1 MNQPRASSD
10 RIARA
15 LLADD
20 DPGIQLTLCALLE
33 HKGFEVTIVDDGLKA
48 LQALQASDY
57 DIALLDIR
65 MPRMDGFDACR
76 SIREL
81 ENGKNLPILMLT
93 GQDDTESIEKAFEV
107 GATDFVAKPINHVLM
122 GFRIDYILRAAN
134 IAEELRKSHQRS
146 RYAQRIAN
154 LGHIEW
160 SQDGEIV
167 HCSEGVREI
176 FRLPDGAPLACLGDF
191 VELVHPEDRA
201 RVEASIGESLEH
213 GDALNI
219 EHRVVRADGSV
230 RFVLQIT
237 EARPNPGS
245 SETMV
250 VTLQDITD
258 RIDTENRMHAL
269 AYYDDLTGLPNR
281 SLLIQHLDQLLKGAV
296 RYDQKTAVI
305 VFGVERFD
313 QVVESL
319 DHHSIESL
327 IRMIAERINSTCRE
341 CDLLS
346 RQASGDADDADAA
359 AGSYRQLAA
368 KLKNDEYVIVLAAIS
383 SLQAASTFLQRLT
396 ERFKSAFEI
405 KDKKIYVTTSAG
417 ISLAPIDGKSPN
429 QLIKFAEIAK
439 GFASKED
446 PGSFRYF
453 KQELNDQVTRKFS
466 LANDLRKALK
476 EGSLE
481 VHYQPKLRLSDHAL
495 VGVEALCRWE
505 HPAMGTISP
514 IEFIQIAEEEGLIAG
529 LGNWVLET
537 ACRQLNEWMATF
549 DFDFGVSV
557 NVSPEQLRDEEAM
570 RRIVDLVSNSPVDN
584 RYFEFELT
592 ESTLLANFDDS
603 LRILNRLTEMG
614 CGLAID
620 DFGTGYS
627 SLSYLGKL
635 PAKTL
640 KIDKSFV
647 HLIESSTQY
656 TAIVG
661 GIIKLAHSLGMTV
674 VAEGVET
681 DTQRKILASEQCDEI
696 QGILVGAPMPARA
709 FVTWLR
715 DREARVTEPDSA
727 ANEDRLDSQ
736 WRPNYST
743 R

>member
-15 LLADD
+15 LVADD

-48 LQALQASDY
+48 LRAVQARDY

-65 MPRMDGFDACR
+65 MPQMDGFDACR
-76 SIREL
+76 SIREQ

-107 GATDFVAKPINHVLM
+107 GATDFVAKPINPVLM
-122 GFRIDYILRAAN
+122 GFRIDYILRAASV
-134 IAEELRKSHQRS
+134 AEELRKSHQRS

-160 SQDGEIV
+160 RHDGEIV
-167 HCSEGVREI
+167 HCSEGIREI
-176 FRLPDGAPLACLGDF
+176 FRLPKGAPLSCLDDF
-191 VELVHPEDRA
+191 VELVHPDDRA

-219 EHRVVRADGSV
+219 EHRVVRADGSL

-237 EARPNPGS
+237 EARPGPGS
-245 SETMV
+245 SDRMV

-305 VFGVERFD
+305 VFGVDRFD
-313 QVVESL
+313 KVVESL

-327 IRMIAERINSTCRE
+327 IRMIAERINNTCRE

-346 RQASGDADDADAA
+346 RRATGDAEGDEDDA
-359 AGSYRQLAA
+359 GYRQLAA
-368 KLKNDEYVIVLAAIS
+368 KLKNDEYVIVLSAIS

-396 ERFKSAFEI
+396 ERFKPAFEI
-405 KDKKIYVTTSAG
+405 KDKKIHVTTSAG
-417 ISLAPIDGKSPN
+417 ISLAPIDARSPN

-439 GFASKED
+439 GFASQEG
-446 PGSFRYF
+446 PGSYRYF
-453 KQELNDQVTRKFS
+453 KQELNEQVTRKFS
-466 LANDLRKALK
+466 LANDLRKSLK
-476 EGSLE
+476 EDTLE
-481 VHYQPKLRLSDHAL
+481 VHYQPKIRLADDAL

-505 HPAMGTISP
+505 HPSMGTISP

-537 ACRQLNEWMATF
+537 ACGQLKEWMATF
-549 DFDFGVSV
+549 DCNFGVGV
-557 NVSPEQLRDEEAM
+557 NVSPEQLRDESAM
-570 RRIVDLVSNSPVDN
+570 RRIVDLVSNSPVEN
-584 RYFEFELT
+584 RFFEFELT
-592 ESTLLANFDDS
+592 ESTLLANFDAS

-635 PAKTL
+635 PANTL

-647 HLIESSTQY
+647 HLIESSAQY

-681 DTQRKILASEQCDEI
+681 DTQRKILTSEQCDEI
-696 QGILVGAPMPARA
+696 QGILVGAPMPPHD
-709 FVTWLR
+709 FVAWLR
-715 DREARVTEPDSA
+715 DREARESHPDSA
-727 ANEDRLDSQ
+727 VNEDRLDSQ
-736 WRPNYST
+736 WHPNYST

>member
-1 MNQPRASSD
+1 MNQPRTSSD

-48 LQALQASDY
+48 LRALQAGDY

-65 MPRMDGFDACR
+65 MPRMDGFEACR

-134 IAEELRKSHQRS
+134 IAEELRKSHLRS

-160 SQDGEIV
+160 SQDGEV
-167 HCSEGVREI
+167 AHCSEGVREI
-176 FRLPDGAPLACLGDF
+176 FRLPEGAPLSCLDDF
-191 VELVHPEDRA
+191 VDLVHPEDRA

-237 EARPNPGS
+237 EARPDPGS
-245 SETMV
+245 ADRMV

-305 VFGVERFD
+305 VFGIDRFD
-313 QVVESL
+313 KVVESL

-327 IRMIAERINSTCRE
+327 IRMIAERIINTCRE

-346 RQASGDADDADAA
+346 RQATDDADEDDA
-359 AGSYRQLAA
+359 AGYRQLAA
-368 KLKNDEYVIVLAAIS
+368 KLKNDEYVIVLSAIS

-429 QLIKFAEIAK
+429 QLIKFAEIAR

-476 EGSLE
+476 QGSLE

-495 VGVEALCRWE
+495 VGVEALCRWQ
-505 HPAMGTISP
+505 HPVMGTISP
-514 IEFIQIAEEEGLIAG
+514 IEFIQIAEEEGLIAE
-529 LGNWVLET
+529 LGNWVLES
-537 ACRQLNEWMATF
+537 ACDQLDEWMASF
-549 DFDFGVSV
+549 DCDFGVSV
-557 NVSPEQLRDEEAM
+557 NVSPEQLRDERAM
-570 RRIVDLVSNSPVDN
+570 RRIVDLVSSSPVEN
-584 RYFEFELT
+584 HFIEFELT

-647 HLIESSTQY
+647 HLIESSAQY

-661 GIIKLAHSLGMTV
+661 GIIKIAHSLGMTV
-674 VAEGVET
+674 IAEGVET
-681 DTQRKILASEQCDEI
+681 DTQRKILASVRCDEI
-696 QGILVGAPMPARA
+696 QGILVGAPMPPRD
-709 FVTWLR
+709 FVAWLR
-715 DREARVTEPDSA
+715 DREARATRQDSA
-727 ANEDRLDSQ
+727 INEDRLDSQ
-736 WRPNYST
+736 WHPNYST